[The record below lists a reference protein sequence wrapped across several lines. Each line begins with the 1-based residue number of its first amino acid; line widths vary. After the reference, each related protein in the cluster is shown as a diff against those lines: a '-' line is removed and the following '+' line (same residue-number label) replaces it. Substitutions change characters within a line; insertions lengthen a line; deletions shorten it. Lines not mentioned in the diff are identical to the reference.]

1 MVGRERDR
9 QLVAFLLERL
19 ALAGRPWHLPPSKR
33 RLLLRRPLLDSP
45 PGQGRLPGQGGPLG
59 RRHRGVF
66 GLEPRPGRGQAPQAA
81 EGHRRRVLLALRHG
95 GESTTG
101 PPEAHGALG
110 IDIQYRYRHT
120 GGTWNKTAAPGRLT
134 MATKTR
140 FEVAL

>member
-33 RLLLRRPLLDSP
+33 RLLLRWPLLGAP
-45 PGQGRLPGQGGPLG
+45 PGQGRLPGQCRPLG
-59 RRHRGVF
+59 GGHRGVL
-66 GLEPRPGRGQAPQAA
+66 GLKPRPCRRQATQAA
-81 EGHRRRVLLALRHG
+81 EGHRRRVFLALRHG

-110 IDIQYRYRHT
+110 IDIPYRYRHT
-120 GGTWNKTAAPGRLT
+120 GSTWNTTAAPR
-134 MATKTR
+134 R
-140 FEVAL
+140 